1 MKRDGGGHGDEN
13 ADGHALSHI
22 MRIAGKILYPCSAAF
37 DFLSDFH
44 AVKLF
49 SADECDS
56 YLIIQLFVLRA
67 SAIKN

>member
-1 MKRDGGGHGDEN
+1 
-13 ADGHALSHI
+13 

-44 AVKLF
+44 ALKLF